1 MKKITM
7 KTAMGNLIN
16 TIKASECL
24 DRSYEYALSG
34 DFEAAD
40 SEYMA
45 GITLIIGE

>member
-7 KTAMGNLIN
+7 KTAMAKLIN

-40 SEYMA
+40 SDFMA
-45 GITLIIGE
+45 GISLLIGE